1 MHLMKAVVRDEY
13 GLPEAFRLQ
22 EIERPV
28 PKDGEVLVEVRATS
42 VTTHS
47 LLLVTGKPFFV
58 RLMMSAPRRP
68 AIRTPGGDMAG
79 VIAAAGKG
87 VKLFTPG
94 DEVFGDLTLRGFGA
108 LAEYVCVPEDMLTR
122 KPANVSFEEAA
133 AVPQAALVALHG
145 LRDKGKIQKGQ
156 KVLIYGA
163 SGGIGTFAVQIAKYF
178 GADVT
183 GVCST
188 PNVDLVRSLG
198 ADHVIDYT
206 REDFSRSGQRYDLI
220 FAIAYRSLSEHLR
233 ALSPHGAYVSVGGP
247 SLGRIF
253 QDMLLGPMVS
263 RPGGK
268 KVMGG
273 WTVIPNKDL
282 GLIKELIEAGKV
294 KPVVDRCYKLRDA
307 AEAYRYFAQGHARGK
322 VIITVGR

>member
-1 MHLMKAVVRDEY
+1 MKAVICSEY
-13 GLPEAFRLQ
+13 GLPEAFQLQ

-28 PKDGEVLVEVRATS
+28 PRDNEVLVEVRASS

-47 LLLVTGKPFFV
+47 LILVTGRPFFV
-58 RLMMSAPRRP
+58 RLMMSAPLRP
-68 AIRTPGGDMAG
+68 AVKTPGGDMAG

-87 VKLFTPG
+87 VKLFKPG
-94 DEVFGDLTLRGFGA
+94 DEVFGDLTPRGFGA
-108 LAEYVCVPEDMLTR
+108 LAEYVSVPEDMLTR
-122 KPANVSFEEAA
+122 KPANASFEDAA
-133 AVPQAALVALHG
+133 AAPQAALVALHG

-156 KVLIYGA
+156 NVLIFGA
-163 SGGIGTFAVQIAKYF
+163 SGGIGTFAVQIARYF
-178 GADVT
+178 GAEVT

-188 PNVDLVRSLG
+188 HSVDLVRSLG

-206 REDFSRSGQRYDLI
+206 REDFTKSGQRYDLI
-220 FAIAYRSLSEHLR
+220 FAIAYRPLSQHLSV
-233 ALSPHGAYVSVGGP
+233 LSPQGAYVSVGGP
-247 SLGRIF
+247 SMKRIF
-253 QDMLLGPMVS
+253 QDMVVGPMIS

-268 KVMGG
+268 KVVGG

-294 KPVVDRCYKLRDA
+294 KPVVDRHYKLSDA

-322 VIITVGR
+322 VVVTVGG